1 MLVLL
6 TTVKA
11 LLVEPII
18 TRLEVLKLEP
28 VMVMVPPVRGTLS
41 GEIAEIIGTN
51 GKVITGLPCQFTES
65 EVVPAKATTT
75 EKL

>member
-28 VMVMVPPVRGTLS
+28 VMVTVPPVS
-41 GEIAEIIGTN
+41 GIRLGETDEMIGTK
-51 GKVITGLPCQFTES
+51 GSVWTGLSCHS
-65 EVVPAKATTT
+65 AISDVVPAKATTT

>member
-6 TTVKA
+6 TTVKS
-11 LLVEPII
+11 LVVEPII

-28 VMVMVPPVRGTLS
+28 VIVMVPPVRGTLS

-51 GKVITGLPCQFTES
+51 GKVMTGFPCQFTES
-65 EVVPAKATTT
+65 DVVPANAITTA
-75 EKL
+75 KL

>member
-28 VMVMVPPVRGTLS
+28 VMVMVPPVS
-41 GEIAEIIGTN
+41 
-51 GKVITGLPCQFTES
+51 
-65 EVVPAKATTT
+65 
-75 EKL
+75 